1 MTNNILPQHPGMAVV
16 EVCVTGLLLTQLQP
30 GVGRARTLFS
40 SLLSVLLLV

>member
-1 MTNNILPQHPGMAVV
+1 MTKSILPQHSGMAAV

-30 GVGRARTLFS
+30 GVGQARTLF